1 MRSGTLPG
9 AVGGVTDAEK
19 GGRTRLLRVT
29 AAATFLIFFQAFMVA
44 PILPRLADLFHV
56 SVTTMGLIVPAYLI
70 PYGLATLVY
79 GPLSDRVGRGP
90 IIVSSLLAFLV
101 LTAATAAV
109 GLMPALLALRLLTGL
124 GASGVVPIALA
135 LVSDLFLSRSGGGL
149 WVCSSAPWR
158 GRWPL
163 GPPPGPYSSPSSPG
177 GASSWA
183 SRALPPSSW
192 SCSGPTV
199 PCSTRWF
206 PVLTLAMGL
215 NMLGIVRWTWLRLPS
230 GRAAVSSGPVSAFA
244 LGLPFGLA
252 ASPCTLP
259 ILITVLTVA
268 AGRGS
273 AAFGLV
279 GLAAFGLGRSVPV
292 LLLGHVS
299 DRARALPRLRC
310 LTPSLRRGAGLL
322 IIAISVYVLTLG
334 RGLLG

>member
-1 MRSGTLPG
+1 M
-9 AVGGVTDAEK
+9 
-19 GGRTRLLRVT
+19 
-29 AAATFLIFFQAFMVA
+29 
-44 PILPRLADLFHV
+44 
-56 SVTTMGLIVPAYLI
+56 
-70 PYGLATLVY
+70 
-79 GPLSDRVGRGP
+79 
-90 IIVSSLLAFLV
+90 
-101 LTAATAAV
+101 
-109 GLMPALLALRLLTGL
+109 
-124 GASGVVPIALA
+124 
-135 LVSDLFLSRSGGGL
+135 
-149 WVCSSAPWR
+149 
-158 GRWPL
+158 
-163 GPPPGPYSSPSSPG
+163 
-177 GASSWA
+177 
-183 SRALPPSSW
+183 
-192 SCSGPTV
+192 
-199 PCSTRWF
+199 
-206 PVLTLAMGL
+206 LTLAMGL
-215 NMLGIVRWTWLRLPS
+215 HMLGIVRWTWLRLPS

-299 DRARALPRLRC
+299 DRARALPRLRR